1 MCRVEFAKTPHRGSD
16 LDRLWI
22 YVPELLLLLESSDLY
37 AKSMTASRWRLFSF
51 ILSFLCFLLFFR
63 LSQACCYENCTT
75 RYVIFPQNSRSN
87 RRLFLTSRS
96 VETRTSVVEGLK
108 AALDVHADLI
118 SVRQLPRHHHPH
130 HSSLSSSSS
139 SSTISDLTHHTT

>member
-1 MCRVEFAKTPHRGSD
+1 MNLCPRTFASVRKFRPIRKKHDGIA
-16 LDRLWI
+16 L
-22 YVPELLLLLESSDLY
+22 
-37 AKSMTASRWRLFSF
+37 ASFSC

-118 SVRQLPRHHHPH
+118 SVRQLPRHPHPH
-130 HSSLSSSSS
+130 HSSLSSSS